1 MSMFNCRLV
10 NKHIK
15 SDTNVRI
22 AQSLICL
29 SVTNTESV
37 RDADGVETLQSD
49 GQSLEEVA

>member
-1 MSMFNCRLV
+1 MFDCRLV

-37 RDADGVETLQSD
+37 RDADGVETLH
-49 GQSLEEVA
+49 L